1 MGDPLQ
7 IVVRGGTGRGAFR
20 RRAAPRAPVPT
31 SRLRLSL
38 AAVLCLALAAC
49 SLFSKDQDVTKD
61 WSAAQLYAAAKD
73 RLDSSDWEKAIEYYE
88 KLEARYPF
96 GPHSQQAQLDIAY
109 AHYKNDD
116 PAAAVA
122 AAERFIKLHPR
133 HPNVDYAYYVKGLSN
148 FVKTGGLVER
158 FVSKDYSK
166 RDTGAAQRAFQD
178 FSELTRR
185 FPNSRYAEDAAQRML
200 FLKNTLAQH
209 EIHVANY
216 YLERGAYVAAAN
228 RARFVVEN
236 YQRTP
241 AIPEAL
247 VIMAKAYKSMD
258 LQDLS
263 KDAVR
268 VLELNYPDHPGIEEV
283 AGVEPR

>member
-1 MGDPLQ
+1 MGS
-7 IVVRGGTGRGAFR
+7 G
-20 RRAAPRAPVPT
+20 
-31 SRLRLSL
+31 LRLSVVMAL
-38 AAVLCLALAAC
+38 CVVLVGCAW
-49 SLFSKDQDVTKD
+49 FGKDQDVTKD

-73 RLDSSDWEKAIEYYE
+73 RLRNSDYDKAIDYYE

-96 GPHSQQAQLDIAY
+96 GTHSQQAQLDIAY
-109 AHYKNDD
+109 AYYKFDE
-116 PAAAVA
+116 PSLAVS

-133 HPNVDYAYYVKGLSN
+133 HPNVDYAYYIKGLAN
-148 FVKTGGLVER
+148 FVKTGGIVER
-158 FVSKDYSK
+158 FVPKDYSK
-166 RDTGAAQRAFQD
+166 RDTGAAERAFED
-178 FSELTRR
+178 FNELTRR

-209 EIHVANY
+209 EIHVAKY

-241 AIPEAL
+241 AIPDAL
-247 VIMAKAYKSMD
+247 VIMAKAYKGMD

-263 KDAVR
+263 RDAVR
-268 VLELNYPDHPGIEEV
+268 VLELNYPDHPGIQEV
-283 AGVEPR
+283 AETKPR